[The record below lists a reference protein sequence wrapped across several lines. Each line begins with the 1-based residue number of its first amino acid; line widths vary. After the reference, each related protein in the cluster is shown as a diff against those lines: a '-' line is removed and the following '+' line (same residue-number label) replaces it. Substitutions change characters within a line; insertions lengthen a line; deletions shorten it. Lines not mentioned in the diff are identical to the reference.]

1 MMNRSGL
8 HGVTRSLT
16 FAAVALTLLL
26 QGCATTSH
34 ASAPVP
40 QDPFESWNRGV
51 FAFNEGLDANVIK
64 PVATGYVYVLPRFV
78 RTGVTNFF
86 ANFNDLWSGVN
97 SVLQGKLGN
106 AGSDGMRV
114 VTNTTVG
121 IAGLFDVA
129 TGWGI
134 KKYPEDFGQTLGV
147 WGFESGPYVV
157 WPILGGSSVRDS
169 FGLPLDIA
177 ATPGF
182 WVDDTGWSI
191 AIASLQIV
199 NKRADLLKA
208 SDILDDAVL
217 DKYTFVRDA
226 HLQRRRSLVYDGN
239 PPDVK

>member
-1 MMNRSGL
+1 MNRSGTQ
-8 HGVTRSLT
+8 GVTRSLT

-26 QGCATTSH
+26 QGCATTSR

-51 FAFNEGLDANVIK
+51 FAFNEGLDARVIK
-64 PVATGYVYVLPRFV
+64 PVATGYAYVLPSFV

-86 ANFNDLWSGVN
+86 ANFTDLWSGIN

-106 AGSDGMRV
+106 GGSDGLRV

-129 TGWGI
+129 TELGI

-147 WGFESGPYVV
+147 WGFGAGPYVV
-157 WPILGGSSVRDS
+157 WPVLGGSSVRDS

-182 WVDDTGWSI
+182 WVDDTGLSI
-191 AIASLQIV
+191 AIASLQFV
-199 NKRADLLKA
+199 NARANLLKA
-208 SDILDDAVL
+208 GDILDDAVL

-226 HLQRRRSLVYDGN
+226 LLQRRLSLVHDGS

>member
-1 MMNRSGL
+1 MNRSGL
-8 HGVTRSLT
+8 RGVTRSLT

-51 FAFNEGLDANVIK
+51 FAFNEGLDAHVIK
-64 PVATGYVYVLPRFV
+64 PVATGYAYVLPSFV

-86 ANFNDLWSGVN
+86 ANFTDLWSGIN

-106 AGSDGMRV
+106 GGSDGMRV

-121 IAGLFDVA
+121 IVGLFDVA
-129 TGWGI
+129 TELGI

-147 WGFESGPYVV
+147 WGFGAGPYVV
-157 WPILGGSSVRDS
+157 WPVLGGYSLRDS

-191 AIASLQIV
+191 GIASLQFV
-199 NKRADLLKA
+199 NARANLLKA

>member
-1 MMNRSGL
+1 MNRSGL
-8 HGVTRSLT
+8 QGVARSLNL
-16 FAAVALTLLL
+16 AAVALTLVL

-51 FAFNEGLDANVIK
+51 FAFNEGLDAHVIK
-64 PVATGYVYVLPRFV
+64 PVATGYTYVLPSFV

-86 ANFNDLWSGVN
+86 ANFTDLWSGIN
-97 SVLQGKLGN
+97 SVLQGKLRNG
-106 AGSDGMRV
+106 GSDGMRV

-121 IAGLFDVA
+121 IVGLFDVA
-129 TGWGI
+129 TELGI

-147 WGFESGPYVV
+147 WGFGAGPYVV
-157 WPILGGSSVRDS
+157 WPVLGGYSLRDS

-191 AIASLQIV
+191 GIAGLQFV
-199 NKRADLLKA
+199 NARANLLKA

-226 HLQRRRSLVYDGN
+226 NLQRRRSLVYDGN